1 MLLDSYSKGLLF
13 VTISAVAWST
23 AGLFVRVL
31 PLDAWTILFWRSLF
45 AAAFLA
51 IHLFVDG
58 PRHSLRPTGRGMIVA
73 ASLAIALLAFI
84 PACQLTSIANVAVLY
99 GTTPIFTA
107 ILGWL
112 WLGETIRP
120 ATMLAIVTMSAGTG
134 VLVWG
139 TSLDSEFVGNAL
151 AVAMTFMTAFVA
163 VCIRRYREE
172 SLLASICAANVFVSL
187 VSSCFTAPLL
197 PSLRHLVYL
206 ALFGLVQVGLAFVFY
221 SAGARR
227 VPASQASLIGA
238 LETPLAPF
246 WVWLAFGET
255 PSLSTLVG
263 GGIITASTVG
273 YLLGMARL
281 AARRSA
287 DGRLSQELQEGVK
300 KGAKLNG

>member
-1 MLLDSYSKGLLF
+1 MAKIRAPTCLERRGPTALLQDSYRKGLFF

-23 AGLFVRVL
+23 ARLFVRAL
-31 PLDAWTILFWRSLF
+31 PLNAWTILFWRSLF

-58 PRHSLRPTGRGMIVA
+58 PRHSLRPTGRGMVVA

-84 PACQLTSIANVAVLY
+84 PACQLTSIANVAALY
-99 GTTPIFTA
+99 GTTPVFTA

-112 WLGETIRP
+112 WLGEKIRP
-120 ATMLAIVTMSAGTG
+120 ATLLAIVTMAAGTC

-139 TSLDSEFVGNAL
+139 TDLDSDFVGSAL

-163 VCIRRYREE
+163 VCIRRHREE
-172 SLLASICAANVFVSL
+172 SLLGSICAANVFVSL
-187 VSSCFTAPLL
+187 VSLCFAAPLL
-197 PSLRHLVYL
+197 PSLRQLVYL

-238 LETPLAPF
+238 LETPFAPL
-246 WVWLAFGET
+246 WVWLAFGEI

-273 YLLGMARL
+273 YLLAMAGL
-281 AARRSA
+281 AARP
-287 DGRLSQELQEGVK
+287 
-300 KGAKLNG
+300 

>member
-1 MLLDSYSKGLLF
+1 MAKIRAPPCLERRGPTALLQDSYRKGLFF

-23 AGLFVRVL
+23 AGLFVRAL

-58 PRHSLRPTGRGMIVA
+58 PRHSLRPTGRGMVVA

-84 PACQLTSIANVAVLY
+84 PACQLTSIANVAALY
-99 GTTPIFTA
+99 GTTPVFTA

-112 WLGETIRP
+112 WLGEKIRP
-120 ATMLAIVTMSAGTG
+120 ATLLAIVTMAAGTC

-139 TSLDSEFVGNAL
+139 TDLDSDFVGSAL

-163 VCIRRYREE
+163 VCIRRHREE

-187 VSSCFTAPLL
+187 VSLCFAAPLS
-197 PSLRHLVYL
+197 PSLRQLVYL

-246 WVWLAFGET
+246 WVWLAFGEI

-273 YLLGMARL
+273 YLLAMAGL
-281 AARRSA
+281 AARP
-287 DGRLSQELQEGVK
+287 
-300 KGAKLNG
+300 